1 MCVCV
6 CLQLGLSVEG
16 LGIWR
21 YSCVAAVLRCANV
34 LAQASGSNVK
44 LQVCWCVRVSVWVAM
59 SGVILKVHP
68 LVLPLQLGQQQALCE
83 TETGHGAYPDYPQIC
98 EQDK

>member
-21 YSCVAAVLRCANV
+21 YRCVAAVLGCANV
-34 LAQASGSNVK
+34 LAQAEWIKCEVAGM
-44 LQVCWCVRVSVWVAM
+44 LVCRVSVW
-59 SGVILKVHP
+59 SGGVWESVFCYRL
-68 LVLPLQLGQQQALCE
+68 
-83 TETGHGAYPDYPQIC
+83 YPSVVC
-98 EQDK
+98 AGVWLNG

>member
-21 YSCVAAVLRCANV
+21 YSCVAAVLGCANV

-44 LQVCWCVRVSVWVAM
+44 LQVCWCVRVSIWVAM
-59 SGVILKVHP
+59 SGNLCFCCRLYPSVVCAGVWLK
-68 LVLPLQLGQQQALCE
+68 G
-83 TETGHGAYPDYPQIC
+83 
-98 EQDK
+98 